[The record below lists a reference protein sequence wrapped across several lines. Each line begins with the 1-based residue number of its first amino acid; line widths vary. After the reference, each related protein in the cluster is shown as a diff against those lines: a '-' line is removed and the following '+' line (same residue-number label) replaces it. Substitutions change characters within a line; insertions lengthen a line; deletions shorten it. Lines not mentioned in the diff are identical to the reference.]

1 MLLIAENFD
10 DETLAS
16 LNGFV
21 LSATSTIQ
29 PAIGKNNSSAMF
41 SSVNSSLKKIV
52 KTSKRLVFGGYFKV
66 EDTYLSSD
74 LSYNDNY
81 GNRTIGFDFG
91 YEESNY
97 IYASH
102 FSINININVSGKAII
117 DFYTEAQTSTTYPK
131 IESATGYVDI
141 QSGYFLIEI
150 YLDLQGADSSQGR
163 VKVALNG
170 ITYADIPGIIT
181 GAINQWIDGE
191 NSPLSHYNFLKI
203 NYSRYINNLDSMYVC
218 NEELSFHN
226 DFIGPYDIATLRAS
240 IDGDQ
245 TNWERQEYGR
255 VLDVG
260 DVRPNVEFVTK
271 TPFDKLNAEFKSVT
285 ASQTL
290 TRDLA
295 FFEHSNIP
303 DTSNV
308 IAVCHKIQTKGL
320 TVQQL
325 TQPCIVC
332 PIVKASGGEISYQP
346 DYEQV
351 VSPFLYTPI
360 IATYDKHPALV
371 TDWTQEF
378 LNGSQF
384 GYCFFET
391 EKTEVLSGL
400 GGTVTNCRA
409 GDSALMV
416 TDRSESTFISSS
428 GSGEVTISF
437 PAKKNIALFEIIGTL
452 SGINHYL
459 HFLSITSDNKS
470 WYTMPSDSI
479 KVETVGS
486 RNKYLCINAYPGIE
500 VSQIRL
506 GFIYGIYELKAYE
519 YTKVG
524 A

>member
-1 MLLIAENFD
+1 MLLFAENFD
-10 DETLAS
+10 DETIAS
-16 LNGFV
+16 LTGFV
-21 LSATSTIQ
+21 IGATSTIQ
-29 PAIGKNNSSAMF
+29 PVVGKINSSAMILGGSF
-41 SSVNSSLKKIV
+41 RKTV
-52 KTSKRLVFGGYFKV
+52 KSSKRLVFGGYFKV
-66 EDTYLSSD
+66 EEAYLSSN
-74 LSYNDNY
+74 LSYSDNY

-91 YEESNY
+91 YAEADYNN
-97 IYASH
+97 ASH
-102 FSINININVSGKAII
+102 FSIYLTINVSGKVVI
-117 DFYTEAQTSTTYPK
+117 DFYTKTTTSTEYPE
-131 IESATGYVDI
+131 IESAIGYVDI

-170 ITYADIPGIIT
+170 ITYADISGIIT
-181 GAINQWIDGE
+181 GDINKWNDGE
-191 NSPLSHYNFLKI
+191 NSPSSHYNFLTV
-203 NYSRYINNLDSMYVC
+203 NYSKYIKNLDSMYVC

-226 DFIGPYDIATLRAS
+226 DFIGPYDMATLRAS

-295 FFEHSNIP
+295 FFEHPNIP
-303 DTSNV
+303 DTANV

-391 EKTEVLSGL
+391 EKMEVLSGL

-416 TDRSESTFISSS
+416 TDGSVSTYIYSSS
-428 GSGEVTISF
+428 STGDVTISL

-452 SGINHYL
+452 SETYHYL
-459 HFLSITSDNKS
+459 HSISITSDNKA

-479 KVETVGS
+479 KRETVDS
-486 RNKYLCINAYPGIE
+486 KNKYSCINAYPGIE

-506 GFIYGIYELKAYE
+506 GFTNEIYEVKAYE